1 MPGRRDHPN
10 IEMLRDRIDGGGTND
25 KVKGSDPAAA
35 PLGTDEEAGGN
46 PPSEAEF
53 AVALRYE
60 PPQIETD
67 PSRTNGRINGVVGY
81 GLLTTV
87 IAIVLLSALAW
98 GLSR

>member
-1 MPGRRDHPN
+1 
-10 IEMLRDRIDGGGTND
+10 
-25 KVKGSDPAAA
+25 
-35 PLGTDEEAGGN
+35 